1 MATATDYVLNYCLTI
16 GFTEVEI
23 QKSGLMILKNP
34 EEMVLL
40 VCT

>member
-1 MATATDYVLNYCLTI
+1 MATVDDYVLNYCLTI
-16 GFTEVEI
+16 GFIEVEI
-23 QKSGLMILKNP
+23 QKSDLMILKNP